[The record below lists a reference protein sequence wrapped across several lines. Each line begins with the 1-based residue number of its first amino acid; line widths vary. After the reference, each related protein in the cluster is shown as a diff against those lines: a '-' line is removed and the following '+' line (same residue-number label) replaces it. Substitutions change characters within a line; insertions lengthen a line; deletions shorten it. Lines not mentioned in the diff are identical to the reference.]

1 MQNTCTNFSGK
12 ENGKPA
18 YLKKR
23 YITVYDHDKK
33 KPEQPCFPV
42 FKNSQSAR
50 RSFVFFVVLIK
61 FFIIKVEIVKL
72 VIAELIPQII
82 ITEFIIINIVRV
94 FIIDNRR

>member
-18 YLKKR
+18 YLKKQ

-33 KPEQPCFPV
+33 KPEQLCFPV

-61 FFIIKVEIVKL
+61 FFIINGVVVKFVVKADACVEIIVQNS
-72 VIAELIPQII
+72 VIVEI
-82 ITEFIIINIVRV
+82 FCH
-94 FIIDNRR
+94 